1 MTTSTIPFDAN
12 RFLQRMHGVSFSK
25 VGICMLIRAHL
36 LLSPDHCMTRAG
48 IQAALHTRTP
58 FAIDLV
64 SAVIDELFEVDTDG
78 TIYSPGIDAHV
89 QAVS

>member
-1 MTTSTIPFDAN
+1 
-12 RFLQRMHGVSFSK
+12 
-25 VGICMLIRAHL
+25 
-36 LLSPDHCMTRAG
+36 MTRAG

-64 SAVIDELFEVDTDG
+64 STVIDELFEVDTDG